1 MPRPTA
7 RGTALAG
14 VLIVAVVAAI
24 AAGIALYLPAGDDSV
39 NTMKDY
45 TPERQ
50 QQAAESIVAGL
61 NTHDP
66 KNVPLL
72 RNTSAVPDADADNA
86 QINANITA
94 AMPPPECRYTVVS
107 VTDRGDQGVQKLPW
121 FSPHETRRFDISVH
135 QICPGQA
142 QVERTIGVLA
152 IPSGMGGYWA
162 EASLVVD
169 P

>member
-1 MPRPTA
+1 MID
-7 RGTALAG
+7 
-14 VLIVAVVAAI
+14 VSIVAAVA
-24 AAGIALYLPAGDDSV
+24 AAGIALYLSADDDSV

-50 QQAAESIVAGL
+50 QEAAESIVAGL

-72 RNTSAVPDADADNA
+72 RNASAVPDADADNA
-86 QINANITA
+86 QINANIIA
-94 AMPPPECRYTVVS
+94 ATPPSGCHYTVAS

-121 FSPHETRRFDISVH
+121 FSPHETRRFDMTVH
-135 QICPGQA
+135 QICPGQSE
-142 QVERTIGVLA
+142 VERTIGVLA

-162 EASLVVD
+162 EASLVVN

>member
-1 MPRPTA
+1 MPASTTR
-7 RGTALAG
+7 RTALIG
-14 VLIVAVVAAI
+14 VLTVMAFAAI
-24 AAGIALYLPAGDDSV
+24 AAGIALYLSASHDSV

-45 TPERQ
+45 TPQRQ
-50 QQAAESIVAGL
+50 QEAAESIVAGL

-86 QINANITA
+86 QINANIAA
-94 AMPPPECRYTVVS
+94 AMPPPECRYTVAS

-121 FSPHETRRFDISVH
+121 FSPHETRRFDIAVH
-135 QICPGQA
+135 QICPGQKD
-142 QVERTIGVLA
+142 VERAIGVLA

-169 P
+169 K

>member
-1 MPRPTA
+1 MPASTIR
-7 RGTALAG
+7 RTALIG
-14 VLIVAVVAAI
+14 VLTVMVVAAM
-24 AAGIALYLPAGDDSV
+24 AAGISFYLSARSDSA

-50 QQAAESIVAGL
+50 QEAAESIVAGL

-86 QINANITA
+86 QINANISA
-94 AMPPPECRYTVVS
+94 AMPPSGCHYTVAS

-121 FSPHETRRFDISVH
+121 FSPHETRRFDMNVH

-142 QVERTIGVLA
+142 EVERTIGVLA

-162 EASLVVD
+162 EASLVVN

>member
-1 MPRPTA
+1 MRTSTA
-7 RGTALAG
+7 RRTTIVAALA
-14 VLIVAVVAAI
+14 VVVVAA
-24 AAGIALYLPAGDDSV
+24 AAGFALYLSTRNDST

-45 TPERQ
+45 PPERQ
-50 QQAAESIVAGL
+50 QRAAESIVTGL
-61 NTHDP
+61 NTGNP

-72 RNTSAVPDADADNA
+72 RNTSTVPDADVDNA

-94 AMPPPECRYTVVS
+94 AMPPAGCRYTLAS

-121 FSPHETRRFDISVH
+121 FSPHETRRFDMTVH
-135 QICPGQA
+135 QICAGRPD
-142 QVERTIGVLA
+142 VERTIGVLA

-162 EASLVVD
+162 EASLVVN